1 MEQDNNNNKDNIDSN
16 NIVIHWN
23 NIVGQEARS
32 IDNADLGKVQGLFE
46 PFIVTERGTINK
58 EKFYIPK
65 SLTARCDEEILY
77 FDIIEQQ
84 AKEYCMRTTPPS
96 DDEAKG
102 IIQILSERRISVKS
116 RVEKGSRKKEEA
128 TTAETQIVSVEE
140 EIQRRKKSLKIPLS
154 AQFSKIDLDLD
165 EEEIIKKI
173 KTAAHEFRDL
183 ILSGTKVAKEKIK
196 QTQEIVEERQADK
209 DSLHNTH
216 VCCKKL

>member
-1 MEQDNNNNKDNIDSN
+1 
-16 NIVIHWN
+16 
-23 NIVGQEARS
+23 
-32 IDNADLGKVQGLFE
+32 
-46 PFIVTERGTINK
+46 
-58 EKFYIPK
+58 
-65 SLTARCDEEILY
+65 
-77 FDIIEQQ
+77 
-84 AKEYCMRTTPPS
+84 MRTTPPS

-128 TTAETQIVSVEE
+128 TTADTQIVSVEE

-154 AQFSKIDLDLD
+154 AQFSKIDLDL
-165 EEEIIKKI
+165 EQEEIIQKM
-173 KTAAHEFRDL
+173 KTAANEFRDL
-183 ILSGTKVAKEKIK
+183 ILAGTKVAKEKIK